1 LYFRITNDSAQLVD
15 PQDVRSF
22 YVQCPEEL
30 GHDDLVD
37 SVRRADLGELLPGD
51 SHLMVPLDT
60 IRRMAA
66 DQVDPGWSD
75 DFAKMISYAASK
87 GWTSEDGTRVRAHV
101 ERG

>member
-1 LYFRITNDSAQLVD
+1 LYFRIAGDSAQLVD
-15 PQDVRSF
+15 PQDVASLS
-22 YVQCPEEL
+22 VQCPENL
-30 GHDDLVD
+30 GHDDLVAT
-37 SVRRADLGELLPGD
+37 VRRADLGELLPGD

-66 DQVDPGWSD
+66 DQVGPGWSD

-87 GWTSEDGTRVRAHV
+87 GWTSEDGTQVRAHI